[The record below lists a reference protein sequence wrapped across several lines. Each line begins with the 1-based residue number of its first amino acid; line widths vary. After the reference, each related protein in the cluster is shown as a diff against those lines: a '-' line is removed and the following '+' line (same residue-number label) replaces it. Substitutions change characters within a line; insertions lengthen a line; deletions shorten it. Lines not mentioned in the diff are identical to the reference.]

1 MEAISLFVQPKPL
14 LSETIERIVAD
25 GTLKARALVLS
36 PGDYLFREGDD
47 MRETFYLTRG
57 LVRLY
62 SGTPDGHT
70 KTVFFHKAGT
80 LIGFQGFR
88 PEVDRKPSILNA
100 KATTKVEAFA
110 IDAERFGSYLKT
122 HGDVCYAM
130 AQYLFEMMSLQTR
143 EAVNASVYPVLQRF
157 SALLLTLAREFNS
170 AQAPAII
177 PFSNEELAEMLGVAD
192 LRVLQPS
199 AADAKVGFG
208 VVGELPGAVATVE
221 FMRHIQ
227 RTLGVR
233 VVRHS
238 DIASP
243 EVRRVAVCTGAGASM
258 IGEARR
264 AGADIYITADM
275 KYNDFMT
282 PDKALTVAD
291 IGHFESE
298 YCAIQILFDI
308 LSKNLITFAVRK
320 SEDSRN
326 PVNYLV

>member
-100 KATTKVEAFA
+100 KATTKVEAYA
-110 IDAERFGSYLKT
+110 LDAESFGDYLKA
-122 HGDVCYAM
+122 HGEVCYAM
-130 AQYLFEMMSLQTR
+130 AQYLFEMMALQTR
-143 EAVNASVYPVLQRF
+143 EAVNASIYPVLQRF

-170 AQAPAII
+170 AQAPAIV
-177 PFSNEELAEMLGVAD
+177 PFSNEELAEMLGVHVNSITNSVVALRNAD
-192 LRVLQPS
+192 CVERQR
-199 AADAKVGFG
+199 
-208 VVGELPGAVATVE
+208 GALVITDFRKLKSIAE
-221 FMRHIQ
+221 N
-227 RTLGVR
+227 L
-233 VVRHS
+233 
-238 DIASP
+238 IAS
-243 EVRRVAVCTGAGASM
+243 S
-258 IGEARR
+258 
-264 AGADIYITADM
+264 
-275 KYNDFMT
+275 
-282 PDKALTVAD
+282 
-291 IGHFESE
+291 
-298 YCAIQILFDI
+298 
-308 LSKNLITFAVRK
+308 
-320 SEDSRN
+320 
-326 PVNYLV
+326 

>member
-62 SGTPDGHT
+62 SGTPDGYT

-143 EAVNASVYPVLQRF
+143 EAVNASVYPCCSGSPRCCSRWPASSTRRRRRPSSR
-157 SALLLTLAREFNS
+157 SATRSWPRCWA
-170 AQAPAII
+170 
-177 PFSNEELAEMLGVAD
+177 
-192 LRVLQPS
+192 
-199 AADAKVGFG
+199 
-208 VVGELPGAVATVE
+208 
-221 FMRHIQ
+221 
-227 RTLGVR
+227 
-233 VVRHS
+233 
-238 DIASP
+238 
-243 EVRRVAVCTGAGASM
+243 CT
-258 IGEARR
+258 
-264 AGADIYITADM
+264 
-275 KYNDFMT
+275 
-282 PDKALTVAD
+282 
-291 IGHFESE
+291 
-298 YCAIQILFDI
+298 
-308 LSKNLITFAVRK
+308 
-320 SEDSRN
+320 
-326 PVNYLV
+326 

>member
-62 SGTPDGHT
+62 SGTPDGYA

-157 SALLLTLAREFNS
+157 SALLLTLARE
-170 AQAPAII
+170 
-177 PFSNEELAEMLGVAD
+177 ELAEMLGVHVNSITNSVVALRNAD
-192 LRVLQPS
+192 CAERQR
-199 AADAKVGFG
+199 
-208 VVGELPGAVATVE
+208 GALVITD
-221 FMRHIQ
+221 FKK
-227 RTLGVR
+227 LK
-233 VVRHS
+233 S
-238 DIASP
+238 IA
-243 EVRRVAVCTGAGASM
+243 E
-258 IGEARR
+258 
-264 AGADIYITADM
+264 
-275 KYNDFMT
+275 
-282 PDKALTVAD
+282 
-291 IGHFESE
+291 
-298 YCAIQILFDI
+298 
-308 LSKNLITFAVRK
+308 NLIV
-320 SEDSRN
+320 EN
-326 PVNYLV
+326 